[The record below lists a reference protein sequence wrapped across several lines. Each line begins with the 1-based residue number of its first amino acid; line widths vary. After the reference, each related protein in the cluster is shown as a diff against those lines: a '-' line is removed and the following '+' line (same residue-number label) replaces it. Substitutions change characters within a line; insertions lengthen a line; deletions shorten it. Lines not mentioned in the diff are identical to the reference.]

1 VSGRVV
7 ECDSNF
13 FSWSRGGQGVGEKM
27 VEVKVG
33 DWVDRCRVRYKW
45 RRRVKE
51 RGDRLGLC

>member
-1 VSGRVV
+1 MSGKVV
-7 ECDSNF
+7 EFDSNF

-45 RRRVKE
+45 GRWVKE
-51 RGDRLGLC
+51 IQG